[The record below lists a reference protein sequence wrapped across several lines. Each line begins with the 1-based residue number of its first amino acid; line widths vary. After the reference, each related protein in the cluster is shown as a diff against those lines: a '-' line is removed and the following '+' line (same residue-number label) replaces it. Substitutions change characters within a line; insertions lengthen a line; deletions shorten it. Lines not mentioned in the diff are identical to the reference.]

1 MEERGESPTMIRTGG
16 YLFEVISCTRNCPLC
31 LIGNDLSD
39 CFPAYLLLS
48 LVLTSPTE
56 EHHQESATNTKVEK
70 RGRVVV
76 KTD

>member
-1 MEERGESPTMIRTGG
+1 MEERGESPNMIRTGG

-39 CFPAYLLLS
+39 CFPAYLL
-48 LVLTSPTE
+48 
-56 EHHQESATNTKVEK
+56 ESATNAKVEK